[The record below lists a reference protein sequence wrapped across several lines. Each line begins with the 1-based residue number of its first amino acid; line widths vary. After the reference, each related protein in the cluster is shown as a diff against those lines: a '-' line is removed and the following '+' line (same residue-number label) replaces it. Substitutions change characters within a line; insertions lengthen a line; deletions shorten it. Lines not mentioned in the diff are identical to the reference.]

1 MTKEELD
8 KAMAY
13 LDEKIKKASATWK
26 GVDVDAYMDEV
37 RGREPDDN
45 SVTFGPN

>member
-1 MTKEELD
+1 MKLTKEELD
-8 KAMAY
+8 KKMAY
-13 LDEKIKKASATWK
+13 LEEKIALVKKNGTWE

-45 SVTFGPN
+45 S

>member
-8 KAMAY
+8 KKMAY
-13 LDEKIKKASATWK
+13 LEGKIKKASETWK

-45 SVTFGPN
+45 S